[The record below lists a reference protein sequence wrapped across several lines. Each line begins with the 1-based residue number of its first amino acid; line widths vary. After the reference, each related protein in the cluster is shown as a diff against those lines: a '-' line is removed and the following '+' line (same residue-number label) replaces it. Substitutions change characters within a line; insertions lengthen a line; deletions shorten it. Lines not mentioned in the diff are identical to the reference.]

1 MFLVALDYLAT
12 SIVFPVSSSGGMLFT
27 TIVGV
32 LVLGERF
39 NKMMTLGVVLTRSKI
54 IPDNL
59 FLEAAKTL
67 AGLVTDKELSK
78 ALTKTHSNGV
88 AKSQK

>member
-1 MFLVALDYLAT
+1 MFLVALDYLAA

-39 NKMMTLGVVLTRSKI
+39 NKMMALGVVLTSI
-54 IPDNL
+54 SLVLVNL
-59 FLEAAKTL
+59 
-67 AGLVTDKELSK
+67 GL
-78 ALTKTHSNGV
+78 G
-88 AKSQK
+88 